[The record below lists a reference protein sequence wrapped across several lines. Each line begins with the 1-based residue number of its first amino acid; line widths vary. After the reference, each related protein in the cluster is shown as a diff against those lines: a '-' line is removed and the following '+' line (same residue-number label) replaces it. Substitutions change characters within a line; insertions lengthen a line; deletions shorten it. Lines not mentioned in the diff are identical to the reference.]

1 MDRLQYNKTVNNLGR
16 VMVFICV
23 VAFMLPA
30 FAISAVY
37 KTPID
42 WGMVVKAGMPLFLT
56 FVPSAI
62 AENLSYAPILGS
74 AGLFVA
80 CITGNLGNMK
90 LPAAMNAMQ
99 LIDENP
105 GTEKADLASVI
116 AICSAS
122 VVTMCITTLGMIF
135 LAPIAAPLLSTPAL
149 QPAFNNMVP
158 ALQGAILFPMLAR
171 NPKGAIM
178 PYCLA
183 IAALLIL
190 GRSSYSSNQGFVMIG
205 VILTCVI
212 VTYFMH
218 KNDNKK

>member
-16 VMVFICV
+16 IMVFICV

-30 FAISAVY
+30 FIISAAF

-105 GTEKADLASVI
+105 GSEKADLASVI

-135 LAPIAAPLLSTPAL
+135 LAPLAAPLLSTPAL
-149 QPAFNNMVP
+149 QPAFNNLVP
-158 ALQGAILFPMLAR
+158 ALQGAILFPMLAK
-171 NPKGAIM
+171 NPKAAIM

-183 IAALLIL
+183 LAALFIF
-190 GRSSYSSNQGFVMIG
+190 GRSSYSSNQGFIMIG
-205 VILTCVI
+205 VILICVI
-212 VTYFMH
+212 ITYLRW
-218 KNDNKK
+218 KSQNK

>member
-16 VMVFICV
+16 IMVFICV

-30 FAISAVY
+30 FIISAVF

-105 GTEKADLASVI
+105 GSEKADL
-116 AICSAS
+116 AS

-135 LAPIAAPLLSTPAL
+135 LAPLAAPLLSTPAL
-149 QPAFNNMVP
+149 QPAFNNLVP
-158 ALQGAILFPMLAR
+158 ALQGAILFPMLAK
-171 NPKGAIM
+171 NPKAAIM

-183 IAALLIL
+183 LAALFIF
-190 GRSSYSSNQGFVMIG
+190 GRSSYSSNQGFIMIG
-205 VILTCVI
+205 VILICVI
-212 VTYFMH
+212 ITYLRW
-218 KNDNKK
+218 KSQNK